1 MAFLAASRRGAR
13 ELARMLALASKVWPW
28 ITKLRVGRGDYAVNH
43 NEFVCRDGR
52 EHAVFRGRRN
62 FHQSFLAVDGKN
74 AVTNVK
80 LTRRHLK
87 LGMKWSG
94 VMSTVLPDSVVRVRN
109 AAGSELFACGRVST
123 GLKKKLPFP

>member
-80 LTRRHLK
+80 LTRRHLNFVAP
-87 LGMKWSG
+87 GNEVVWSHVHRLAG
-94 VMSTVLPDSVVRVRN
+94 LSGEGEKRRRLRIVRVW
-109 AAGSELFACGRVST
+109 
-123 GLKKKLPFP
+123 